1 MRGESRQELI
11 SDGTTL
17 PGRRSCR
24 YSRTSASNESSSSR
38 SPVGALLFWPA
49 RCLDIVRQLLR
60 SLWKLGQA
68 NWRLP
73 NLHCANRVAL
83 RLCPVESR
91 LAGLASLRMLRE
103 CLRIKIEQVEIV
115 IRPLDDTPPTGSSK
129 LDFGGR
135 KGGARSAAVFCRASD
150 HRHPRSARTEVSS
163 QQSRPSQTP
172 SDHLKI
178 EGPMPFR
185 YTGWPSRLEGFCC
198 PI

>member
-17 PGRRSCR
+17 PGRRSSR

-73 NLHCANRVAL
+73 NLPLRESSCTSAMPCRTPAL
-83 RLCPVESR
+83 R
-91 LAGLASLRMLRE
+91 ASPACGCSRE

-115 IRPLDDTPPTGSSK
+115 IRPLDDTPTTGSSK

-150 HRHPRSARTEVSS
+150 HRHPRPARTEVSS

-178 EGPMPFR
+178 EGPMPFPLH
-185 YTGWPSRLEGFCC
+185 GMA
-198 PI
+198 I

>member
-17 PGRRSCR
+17 PGRRSSR

-38 SPVGALLFWPA
+38 SPVGALLFLASQVLGYCTSAVAVSLEAGTGELAFAKSSIA
-49 RCLDIVRQLLR
+49 RIE
-60 SLWKLGQA
+60 
-68 NWRLP
+68 
-73 NLHCANRVAL
+73 LHFGYAL
-83 RLCPVESR
+83 SN
-91 LAGLASLRMLRE
+91 AGLRASPACGCSRE

-115 IRPLDDTPPTGSSK
+115 IRPLDDTPTTGSSK

-150 HRHPRSARTEVSS
+150 HRHPRPARTEVSS

-178 EGPMPFR
+178 EGPMPFPLH
-185 YTGWPSRLEGFCC
+185 GMA
-198 PI
+198 I